1 MIDTWLAQW
10 GLRLPSS
17 NDATL
22 RLQPA
27 EGPNWLWSAS
37 RAVGFRRRVGTCA
50 FRVTAGCDLA
60 IVTSELSIL
69 ILGTGETCGGRC
81 R

>member
-27 EGPNWLWSAS
+27 EGP
-37 RAVGFRRRVGTCA
+37 
-50 FRVTAGCDLA
+50 
-60 IVTSELSIL
+60 ELVM
-69 ILGTGETCGGRC
+69 ECC

>member
-27 EGPNWLWSAS
+27 EGPELVMERLEGGWLSSSSW
-37 RAVGFRRRVGTCA
+37 
-50 FRVTAGCDLA
+50 DLCLQGYRW
-60 IVTSELSIL
+60 V
-69 ILGTGETCGGRC
+69 
-81 R
+81 